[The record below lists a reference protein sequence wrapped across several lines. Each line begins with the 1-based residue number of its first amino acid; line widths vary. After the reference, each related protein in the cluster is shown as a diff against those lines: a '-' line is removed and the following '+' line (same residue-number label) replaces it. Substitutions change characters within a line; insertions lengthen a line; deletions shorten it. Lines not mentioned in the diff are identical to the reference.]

1 VADKLGLLDG
11 ILPAYYESILITVGI
26 YIILA
31 LGLNLITGVTGQL
44 NLGHAAYMCIGAYT
58 SAIMSMHYG
67 MPFIVAILAG
77 GLLAAAFG
85 VVIGYPTLR
94 LTGDYLAICT
104 LGFGEIL
111 KSVLYNVPAVGGAM
125 GLAGIPPK
133 TTLTIVFLVMIIVII
148 SMVRV
153 ESSRFGRALVA
164 IREDEIAAECNGINA
179 TKYKLQMFS
188 LGCFIAGI
196 GGALWAHKIMVL
208 QPRDFGFL
216 KSIEILN
223 MVVLGGLGSIPGTIL
238 GATVLTSIPEILRFS
253 SEYRML
259 LYGALL
265 VAMMIFRPHGLMGGV
280 SFNSI
285 AKRGMRWLK
294 PGNKPDDKPGQ
305 KGMGG

>member
-1 VADKLGLLDG
+1 MGFLDG
-11 ILPAYYESILITVGI
+11 IIPAYYESILITVGI
-26 YIILA
+26 YIVLA

-44 NLGHAAYMCIGAYT
+44 NLGHAAYMCIGAYS
-58 SAIMSMHYG
+58 SAIVSMKLG
-67 MPFIVAILAG
+67 LPFIVAILAG
-77 GLLAAAFG
+77 GSAAAFFG
-85 VVIGYPTLR
+85 VIIGYPTLR

-104 LGFGEIL
+104 LGFGEIV
-111 KSVLYNVPAVGGAM
+111 KSVLFNMPVVGGAM

-133 TTLTIVFLVMIIVII
+133 TTLTITLFVMILVII
-148 SMVRV
+148 AMVRV

-164 IREDEIAAECNGINA
+164 IREDEIAAECNGVNA

-188 LGCFIAGI
+188 LGCFIAGL

-265 VAMMIFRPHGLMGGV
+265 VTMMIFRPHGLMGGV
-280 SFNSI
+280 SFNMLV
-285 AKRGMRWLK
+285 KRSFSLFR
-294 PGNKPDDKPGQ
+294 PGDKPDDKT
-305 KGMGG
+305 KHKKMGG

>member
-1 VADKLGLLDG
+1 MAFLDG
-11 ILPAYYESILITVGI
+11 IIPPYYESILITVGI

-44 NLGHAAYMCIGAYT
+44 NLGHAAYMSIGAYT
-58 SAIMSMHYG
+58 SAMISLKLG
-67 MPFIVAILAG
+67 LPFIFAILAG
-77 GLLAAAFG
+77 GCAAAFFG

-111 KSVLYNVPAVGGAM
+111 KSVLFNMPAVGGAM
-125 GLAGIPPK
+125 GLSGIPAK
-133 TTLTIVFLVMIIVII
+133 TTLTVTVIMVIIVVIM
-148 SMVRV
+148 MVRV

-164 IREDEIAAECNGINA
+164 IREDEIAAECYGINI
-179 TKYKLQMFS
+179 TKYKVQMFS
-188 LGCFIAGI
+188 LGCFIAGL

-238 GATVLTSIPEILRFS
+238 GAALLTSIPEILRFS
-253 SEYRML
+253 SEYRMM

-265 VAMMIFRPHGLMGGV
+265 VAMMVFRPHGLMGGM
-280 SFNSI
+280 SFNTLL
-285 AKRGMRWLK
+285 KRSFNLFK
-294 PGNKPDDKPGQ
+294 PGDKPDDKTGR

>member
-1 VADKLGLLDG
+1 MGFLDG
-11 ILPAYYESILITVGI
+11 LLPAYYESILITVGI

-44 NLGHAAYMCIGAYT
+44 NLGHAAYMCIGAYS
-58 SAIMSMHYG
+58 SAMISMKLG
-67 MPFIVAILAG
+67 LPFVVAMLAG
-77 GLLAAAFG
+77 GLTAAFFG
-85 VVIGYPTLR
+85 VIIGYPTLR

-111 KSVLYNVPAVGGAM
+111 KSVLFNMPVVGGAM

-133 TTLTIVFLVMIIVII
+133 TTLTITFLVMLLVII
-148 SMVRV
+148 AMVRV

-164 IREDEIAAECNGINA
+164 IREDEIAAECNGVNA
-179 TKYKLQMFS
+179 TKYKLQMFT
-188 LGCFIAGI
+188 LGCFIAGV

-265 VAMMIFRPHGLMGGV
+265 VTMMVFRPHGLMGGV
-280 SFNSI
+280 SFNMLV
-285 AKRGMRWLK
+285 KRSLGLFR
-294 PGNKPDDKPGQ
+294 PGDKPDDQ
-305 KGMGG
+305 DRRKGMGG

>member
-1 VADKLGLLDG
+1 MALLDG
-11 ILPAYYESILITVGI
+11 IIPPYYESILITVCI

-44 NLGHAAYMCIGAYT
+44 NLGHAAYMSIGAYT
-58 SAIMSMHYG
+58 SAMISLKLG
-67 MPFIVAILAG
+67 LPFIIALLAG
-77 GLLAAAFG
+77 GTAAAFFG
-85 VVIGYPTLR
+85 VIIGYPTLR

-111 KSVLYNVPAVGGAM
+111 KSVLFNMPVVGGAM
-125 GLAGIPPK
+125 GLAGIPAK
-133 TTLTIVFLVMIIVII
+133 TSLTITFFIMILVII
-148 SMVRV
+148 AMARA

-179 TKYKLQMFS
+179 TKYKVQMFAV
-188 LGCFIAGI
+188 GCFIAGV

-208 QPRDFGFL
+208 QPRDFGFM

-238 GATVLTSIPEILRFS
+238 GATVLASIPEILRFS

-265 VAMMIFRPHGLMGGV
+265 VIMMVFRPHGLMGGV
-280 SFNSI
+280 SFNTL
-285 AKRGMRWLK
+285 AKRSFGWLK
-294 PGNKPDDKPGQ
+294 PGDKPDDKPGQ

>member
-1 VADKLGLLDG
+1 LGFIDG
-11 ILPAYYESILITVGI
+11 IIPPYYESILITVGI
-26 YIILA
+26 YIIMA

-58 SAIMSMHYG
+58 SAMISLKLG
-67 MPFIVAILAG
+67 LPFFVAILAG
-77 GLLAAAFG
+77 GALAAVFG
-85 VVIGYPTLR
+85 FVIGYPTLR

-111 KSVLYNVPAVGGAM
+111 KSVLLNIPAVGGAM
-125 GLAGIPPK
+125 GIAGIPPK
-133 TTLTIVFLVMIIVII
+133 TTLTITLIIMIIVII

-153 ESSRFGRALVA
+153 ENSRFGRALVA
-164 IREDEIAAECNGINA
+164 IREDEIAAECNGVNA

-188 LGCFIAGI
+188 FGCFIAGI

-253 SEYRML
+253 SEYRMV

-265 VAMMIFRPHGLMGGV
+265 VIMMVFRPHGLMGGV
-280 SFNSI
+280 SFNTL
-285 AKRGMRWLK
+285 AKRSFGWLK
-294 PGNKPDDKPGQ
+294 PRSKSDDKPEQ
-305 KGMGG
+305 KEMGG

>member
-1 VADKLGLLDG
+1 MGFLDGLL
-11 ILPAYYESILITVGI
+11 PPYYESIMITVGI
-26 YIILA
+26 YIVLA

-44 NLGHAAYMCIGAYT
+44 NLGHAAYMCIGAYS
-58 SAIMSMHYG
+58 SAMISMKLG
-67 MPFIVAILAG
+67 LPFIVALLG
-77 GLLAAAFG
+77 GGMAAAFFG
-85 VVIGYPTLR
+85 IIIGYPTLR

-104 LGFGEIL
+104 LGFGEIV
-111 KSVLYNVPAVGGAM
+111 KSLLLNMPIVGGAM

-133 TTLTIVFLVMIIVII
+133 TTLTITMVVMIIVII
-148 SMVRV
+148 MMVRI
-153 ESSRFGRALVA
+153 ENSRFGRALVA

-179 TKYKLQMFS
+179 TVYKLQMFT
-188 LGCFIAGI
+188 LGCFVAGI

-265 VAMMIFRPHGLMGGV
+265 VTMMIFRPHGLMGGV
-280 SFNSI
+280 SFNTLV
-285 AKRGMRWLK
+285 KRSFRWLK
-294 PGNKPDDKPGQ
+294 PEDKPGQ